1 MQRKSATII
10 ILSGGTSV
18 RFGSDKSKALING
31 QSLIAW
37 ILNSIPSQFEVIV
50 VGDDPKMSGIDYQCV
65 RENPIGGGPVAGFQ
79 AGLKLCTSDM
89 TALVAVDMPLAVPSV
104 IKLFS
109 EISVDDDAVM
119 YIDADGF
126 KQPLAAVYRV
136 ESVRGVL
143 AHAGNV
149 DGKSMRELV
158 SQLNVRE
165 VHLSQE
171 ISPELI
177 DIDTQLDLD
186 RAITTLASR
195 EGNL

>member
-1 MQRKSATII
+1 
-10 ILSGGTSV
+10 
-18 RFGSDKSKALING
+18 
-31 QSLIAW
+31 
-37 ILNSIPSQFEVIV
+37 
-50 VGDDPKMSGIDYQCV
+50 
-65 RENPIGGGPVAGFQ
+65 
-79 AGLKLCTSDM
+79 M
-89 TALVAVDMPLAVPSV
+89 TALIAVDMPLAVPSV

-136 ESVRGVL
+136 ESVRGAL

-171 ISPELI
+171 ISPALI

-195 EGNL
+195 KGNL